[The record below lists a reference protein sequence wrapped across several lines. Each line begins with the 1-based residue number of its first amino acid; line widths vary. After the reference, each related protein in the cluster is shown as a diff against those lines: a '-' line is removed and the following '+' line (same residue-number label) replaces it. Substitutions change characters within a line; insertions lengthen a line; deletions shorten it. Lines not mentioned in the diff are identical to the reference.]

1 MSELTPI
8 WNNNDLTAAT
18 PPATYAISNNPNARS
33 LIINNQSR
41 YWLIISQTQTNIKVD
56 RVEPFSYLTLPF
68 EGDLSLSVDAEKGKS
83 SLSPDYQ
90 FVDYSAINGVV
101 GYQKGSTQFSGSS
114 SVSIENASVGITAT
128 TVTVNN
134 DSLSHGLTDGSG
146 TIATANTSQTALVAN
161 ATRKYL
167 LFQNVSDTD
176 MYINFGAA
184 ATIAGAGSLWIQ
196 ALGGSLVFEDFAC
209 STDAVNVICSASGK
223 AYTIKYV

>member
-8 WNNNDLTAAT
+8 WNNTDLAGATA
-18 PPATYAISNNPNARS
+18 PAPYAIPNNPNAKS

-68 EGDLSLSVDAEKGKS
+68 EGDLSLSVDTEKGKS
-83 SLSPDYQ
+83 SLAPDYQ
-90 FVDYSAINGVV
+90 FVDFSAINGIV
-101 GYQKGSTQFSGSS
+101 GYQKGSTQFSGASTVDIS
-114 SVSIENASVGITAT
+114 NASVGITAT

-134 DSLSHGLTDGSG
+134 DGLSSPLTDGSG
-146 TIATANTSQTALVAN
+146 TIATANTSQTALAAN

-167 LFQNVSDTD
+167 LFQNISDTD
-176 MYINFGAA
+176 MFINFGAA
-184 ATIAGAGSLWIQ
+184 ATTGAGSLWIQ
-196 ALGGSLVFEDFAC
+196 GLGGSIVFEDFAC
-209 STDAVNVICSASGK
+209 PTDAVNVLCAVSGK